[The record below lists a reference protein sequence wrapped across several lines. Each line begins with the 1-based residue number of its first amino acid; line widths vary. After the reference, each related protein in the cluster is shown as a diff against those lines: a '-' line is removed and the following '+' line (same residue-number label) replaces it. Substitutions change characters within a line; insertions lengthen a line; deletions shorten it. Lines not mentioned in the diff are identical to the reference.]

1 MKDQEESQSEIIV
14 NSRLL
19 GSLPPCG
26 QQVTG
31 FRSTVSRGEPNSMAL
46 ERTLGPDALAGLP
59 PVVGGWDRGG
69 YPKPVSGQL
78 ASAAPGQTHLPSA
91 WRRGSLRVSVRAC
104 FFFVRTLEP
113 GTLKAGGRHFQ
124 NAVSDLMEGE
134 CRVSV
139 LRPPL
144 APRQRPQA
152 LSAAERGAWAPSHS
166 QPPSPASR
174 WSAHL

>member
-59 PVVGGWDRGG
+59 PVVGG
-69 YPKPVSGQL
+69 
-78 ASAAPGQTHLPSA
+78 
-91 WRRGSLRVSVRAC
+91 
-104 FFFVRTLEP
+104 
-113 GTLKAGGRHFQ
+113 
-124 NAVSDLMEGE
+124 
-134 CRVSV
+134 
-139 LRPPL
+139 
-144 APRQRPQA
+144 
-152 LSAAERGAWAPSHS
+152 
-166 QPPSPASR
+166 
-174 WSAHL
+174 